1 MNDRK
6 EDDEYKIINDEYE
19 NYEMTKLEWRK
30 EDVDL
35 SHGQLPVAAVDIMD
49 IPA

>member
-19 NYEMTKLEWRK
+19 NYEMTKLPGVSIK
-30 EDVDL
+30 
-35 SHGQLPVAAVDIMD
+35 HNFP
-49 IPA
+49 

>member
-30 EDVDL
+30 EDVHTENL
-35 SHGQLPVAAVDIMD
+35 KMK
-49 IPA
+49 